1 MTHSIVGRDQP
12 EQPLWCPGVRP
23 VGPRPVMLPG
33 LLTAPRIP
41 VAARRLGKAGLMP
54 ADVEGLEPEHL

>member
-1 MTHSIVGRDQP
+1 
-12 EQPLWCPGVRP
+12 
-23 VGPRPVMLPG
+23 MLPG